1 MPIDHPAAIAIIT
14 AAFLIAGFTKGV
26 IGLGQQAVALAF
38 LVATIGLTQAMAL
51 IIIPSLVTNI
61 WQSFT
66 GGHLAGILR
75 RIWGFL
81 LAAILA
87 IFPGAALLSRADVA
101 LLSSL
106 LGVLLVIYAL
116 LGLVPIRFK
125 VRRDREP
132 WIGPLAGGL
141 NGLLTGM
148 TGSFVVPGV
157 MYLQAIGL
165 PRDQFIQAMG
175 LLFLASTM
183 ALAAALGQANLLTGE
198 LAAASALAV
207 IPTLAGAY
215 LGQIVRRRLSEEAFR
230 RVFYASLLLL
240 GIYIVLRYLLR

>member
-14 AAFLIAGFTKGV
+14 AAFFIAGFTKGV

-66 GGHLAGILR
+66 GGQLGVILR

-81 LAAILA
+81 LAAKLA
-87 IFPGAALLSRADVA
+87 IPPGVFLLSRVDIG
-101 LLSSL
+101 LLSAF
-106 LGVLLVIYAL
+106 LGVLLIIYAL
-116 LGLVPIRFK
+116 LGLIPIRMS
-125 VRRDREP
+125 VQREREA
-132 WIGPLAGGL
+132 WLGPAAGAL
-141 NGLLTGM
+141 NGLFTGM

-175 LLFLASTM
+175 LLFLASTV
-183 ALAAALGQANLLTGE
+183 ALATALGNANLLTGE

-215 LGQIVRRRLSEEAFR
+215 LGQIVRRRLSEQAFR
-230 RVFYASLLLL
+230 RVFYVSLLIL
-240 GIYIVLRYLLR
+240 GIYIVARYVLR